1 MSPKPGSR
9 SPVLIVPYD
18 NAIHREQVIALWTRV
33 FGYQTAHNEPSLAID
48 RKCAVG
54 DDMIFIAMVGDTVV
68 GTILAGYD
76 GHRGWLYSLAVLPE
90 HRHHGVGSALV
101 RHAEEALAKCDCVKV
116 NLQILESNAGVVAF
130 YEKMGYEVEPR
141 ISMGKRL
148 HG

>member
-1 MSPKPGSR
+1 MAFAIQ
-9 SPVLIVPYD
+9 IVSYED
-18 NAIHREQVIALWTRV
+18 SVHREQVIAIWSRV

-54 DDMIFIAMVGDTVV
+54 DDMIYVAMIEETVI

-101 RHAEEALAKCDCVKV
+101 RHAEEALARCDCLKV
-116 NLQILESNAGVVAF
+116 NLQIVESNAAVVAF

-148 HG
+148 WR

>member
-1 MSPKPGSR
+1 MTPKPGSR
-9 SPVLIVPYD
+9 SPVMIVPYD
-18 NAIHREQVIALWTRV
+18 NAIHREQVIALWTEV
-33 FGYQTAHNEPSLAID
+33 FGYQAGHNEPSLVID
-48 RKCAVG
+48 RKCAVC

-76 GHRGWLYSLAVLPE
+76 GHRGWLYSLAVLPA

-101 RHAEEALAKCDCVKV
+101 RNAEEALAKCNCVKV

-130 YEKMGYEVEPR
+130 YEKVGYEVEPR

-148 HG
+148 DG